1 MVVLSFFAL
10 DSEHASLFLQMMQ
23 GVGESL
29 DTDIRLVTGVISFFS
44 MVGMG
49 ILFGGLIGLLF
60 SRTIGYFGKDKTLEL
75 TLTMALAHL
84 TFLLAD
90 MLNHFVLPV
99 SGVIATTIAAL
110 VVGNY
115 GRYKL
120 SHKTRHTMGEYW
132 EFFAFVAN
140 SIVFLLVG
148 IMIVTLHISWL
159 TMILPISL
167 AILIVIISRAISI
180 YGVIIPWNMT

>member
-1 MVVLSFFAL
+1 MV
-10 DSEHASLFLQMMQ
+10 
-23 GVGESL
+23 GVG
-29 DTDIRLVTGVISFFS
+29 IF
-44 MVGMG
+44 
-49 ILFGGLIGLLF
+49 FGGLIGLVF
-60 SRTIGYFGKDKTLEL
+60 SRSIHYFGKNKVLEL
-75 TLTMALAHL
+75 TLTMALAHM

-90 MLNHFVLPV
+90 LLNHFILPV

-120 SHKTRHTMGEYW
+120 SHETRHTMGEYW

-148 IMIVTLHISWL
+148 VMIISLHISWL
-159 TMILPISL
+159 SMILPISL
-167 AILIVIISRAISI
+167 AIIIVIIARALSV
-180 YGVIIPWNMT
+180 YGVIIPWNMTRVEAPIPTSWMHLLSWGSLR